1 MKAVCVLA
9 GVPVM
14 QEMADTMVAAAKLMG
29 ADEVVSG
36 DWLAEDEYFAT
47 LAKAVEDNQHELGDK
62 EGRLDSFAIPEI
74 LKNNLDADVLFVA
87 FCPVSAKLMDQM
99 PNLKAICACRG
110 GIENVDIAAATKRGV
125 IVVNA
130 AGRNANA
137 VSDFTVGM
145 MLACVRNIAQS
156 NYNIRNGEYSA
167 PLANA
172 DNMPDMEGKVVG
184 LVGYGHIGSLVAKK
198 LSGFD
203 VKVITY
209 DPYIPT
215 EALAGTGVE
224 KVEKDELFKTADI
237 ISVHARLTPDNV
249 HMIGAAEIALMK
261 PTAYFVN
268 TARAGLVDYDALYDA
283 LKEHRIAAA
292 ALDVHEEEPLPADT
306 KWLDLDNVVLTGHLG
321 GVTADA
327 QRKSPIIAA
336 KKAIQYKETGNK
348 RLLMNPAVAE

>member
-1 MKAVCVLA
+1 M
-9 GVPVM
+9 
-14 QEMADTMVAAAKLMG
+14 
-29 ADEVVSG
+29 
-36 DWLAEDEYFAT
+36 
-47 LAKAVEDNQHELGDK
+47 
-62 EGRLDSFAIPEI
+62 
-74 LKNNLDADVLFVA
+74 
-87 FCPVSAKLMDQM
+87 
-99 PNLKAICACRG
+99 
-110 GIENVDIAAATKRGV
+110 
-125 IVVNA
+125 
-130 AGRNANA
+130 
-137 VSDFTVGM
+137 
-145 MLACVRNIAQS
+145 
-156 NYNIRNGEYSA
+156 
-167 PLANA
+167 
-172 DNMPDMEGKVVG
+172 
-184 LVGYGHIGSLVAKK
+184 
-198 LSGFD
+198 
-203 VKVITY
+203 ITY

>member
-36 DWLAEDEYFAT
+36 DWLAEDENFAT

-249 HMIGAAEIALMK
+249 HMIGAAEA
-261 PTAYFVN
+261 
-268 TARAGLVDYDALYDA
+268 
-283 LKEHRIAAA
+283 H
-292 ALDVHEEEPLPADT
+292 
-306 KWLDLDNVVLTGHLG
+306 
-321 GVTADA
+321 
-327 QRKSPIIAA
+327 
-336 KKAIQYKETGNK
+336 
-348 RLLMNPAVAE
+348 RLLCQHCARRPR